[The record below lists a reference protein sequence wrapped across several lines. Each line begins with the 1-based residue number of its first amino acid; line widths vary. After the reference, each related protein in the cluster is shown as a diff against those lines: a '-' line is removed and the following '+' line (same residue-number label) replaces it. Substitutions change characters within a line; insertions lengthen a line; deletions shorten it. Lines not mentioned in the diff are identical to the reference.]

1 MPTVETITGTAG
13 LYVLTG
19 TVRRNEHGRY
29 VATVATHLLS
39 GRALRSIAAAQVSGP
54 EIEAE
59 GATAP
64 ESRARLC
71 VEAKHRLGVGVSS
84 LLWHAVPLAAND

>member
-54 EIEAE
+54 
-59 GATAP
+59 ATAP

-71 VEAKHRLGVGVSS
+71 VEAKHRLGFGVSS
-84 LLWHAVPLAAND
+84 LLWRAVPLAAND